1 MTIVPI
7 WKDTYVKFYSEEETP
22 EYYITIQYFGD
33 EEKVVYNG
41 KTFGFKP
48 SSSSALYLSEIYL
61 NAIVKD
67 YLKTKVDKKYIRIGS
82 ITFGHS
88 QAIVRVYNSIND
100 SIIGEEYVFVDDYS
114 YEDIGYEYGILCLN
128 RPIKKNVANVP
139 LPVSFYDY
147 TDDPNEIIYCKCRL
161 RDEEGEEIATFNSL
175 YSYYK
180 CVCLF
185 NGVLGK
191 NNFYW
196 IGEDG
201 IEEFLIQYTIDDC
214 KSNYAYYY
222 KNALG
227 GYDVL
232 CVSGKMVQV
241 DNLERKTIEVYKDG
255 KQNFEN
261 VITRTYSTFTGYLTE
276 EQSLLMHHLLNS
288 TEVYLYDI
296 QEATYVPVV
305 LTNTSTEYKTKQNQ
319 NKKMISYNITCEEA
333 TKKYRR

>member
-41 KTFGFKP
+41 KTFGLKP
-48 SSSSALYLSEIYL
+48 TSSSTLYLSEIYL
-61 NAIVKD
+61 NPIVKD
-67 YLKTKVDKKYIRIGS
+67 YLFTKVEDPALETPMSFRY
-82 ITFGHS
+82 S
-88 QAIVRVYNSIND
+88 QVFVRVYNSMND
-100 SIIGEEYVFVDDYS
+100 SIIGEEYVFIDDYS
-114 YEDIGYEYGILCLN
+114 YDEDFYYDRGVLCLN
-128 RPIKKNVANVP
+128 RPIKKSVASIP
-139 LPVSFYDY
+139 LPFTTFDLTLDDENYTCTWTFVSGICVN
-147 TDDPNEIIYCKCRL
+147 PIYGSTTK
-161 RDEEGEEIATFNSL
+161 
-175 YSYYK
+175 YK
-180 CVCLF
+180 DTILF
-185 NGVLGK
+185 NPRGEGVCSCT
-191 NNFYW
+191 W
-196 IGEDG
+196 QGEDMFKEP
-201 IEEFLIQYTIDDC
+201 ILSYIVDDC

-232 CVSGKMVQV
+232 CVSGKMIQV

-296 QEATYVPVV
+296 SEGTYVPVV

>member
-41 KTFGFKP
+41 KTFGLKP
-48 SSSSALYLSEIYL
+48 TSSSTLYLSEIYL

-67 YLKTKVDKKYIRIGS
+67 YLKTKVDNPLMGGIIFYY
-82 ITFGHS
+82 S
-88 QAIVRVYNSIND
+88 QGIVRVYNSIND

-114 YEDIGYEYGILCLN
+114 YEDFYYDRGVVCLS
-128 RPIKKNVANVP
+128 RPIKNNVANIP
-139 LPVSFYDY
+139 LPFTTYDYYEGDDNINCKWYAEDATGTKRNIASFYSTKYKATILFTPYDGLNKCYYY
-147 TDDPNEIIYCKCRL
+147 TE
-161 RDEEGEEIATFNSL
+161 
-175 YSYYK
+175 
-180 CVCLF
+180 
-185 NGVLGK
+185 
-191 NNFYW
+191 
-196 IGEDG
+196 EDG
-201 IEEFLIQYTIDDC
+201 ITQVIEYMVDDC

-232 CVSGKMVQV
+232 CVSGKMIQV

>member
-7 WKDTYVKFYSEEETP
+7 WKDTYVEISSAEQFT
-22 EYYITIQYFGD
+22 EYYITIQYFGY
-33 EEKVVYNG
+33 EEKVIYNG
-41 KTFGFKP
+41 RAFGYRP
-48 SSSSALYLSEIYL
+48 TGSTYNYTAEIFL
-61 NAIVKD
+61 NPIVKD
-67 YLKTKVDKKYIRIGS
+67 YLFTKVEDPALETPMSSRY
-82 ITFGHS
+82 S
-88 QAIVRVYNSIND
+88 QAIVRVYNSTND
-100 SIIGEEYVFVDDYS
+100 TIIGEEYVFIDDYS
-114 YEDIGYEYGILCLN
+114 YNEDFYYDRGVICLN
-128 RPIKKNVANVP
+128 RPVKKNVASIP
-139 LPVSFYDY
+139 LPFTTFDL
-147 TDDPNEIIYCKCRL
+147 TLDDENYNCTWTFISGMVVNYISSSTTKYKDTILYNPRGEGICSCTW
-161 RDEEGEEIATFNSL
+161 EGEDMVKEKIL
-175 YSYYK
+175 SYT
-180 CVCLF
+180 V
-185 NGVLGK
+185 
-191 NNFYW
+191 
-196 IGEDG
+196 
-201 IEEFLIQYTIDDC
+201 DDC

-222 KNALG
+222 KNAVG

-296 QEATYVPVV
+296 QEGTYVPVV
-305 LTNTSTEYKTKQNQ
+305 LTNTTTEYKTKQNQ

>member
-7 WKDTYVKFYSEEETP
+7 WKDTYVKISSTEQIA

-41 KTFGFKP
+41 KTFGLKP
-48 SSSSALYLSEIYL
+48 TSSSTLYLSEIYL
-61 NAIVKD
+61 NPIVKD
-67 YLKTKVDKKYIRIGS
+67 YLKTKFENSLLGGIIFYY
-82 ITFGHS
+82 S
-88 QAIVRVYNSIND
+88 QGIVRVYNSIND

-114 YEDIGYEYGILCLN
+114 YEDFYYDRGVVCLS
-128 RPIKKNVANVP
+128 RPIKKNVANIP
-139 LPVSFYDY
+139 LPFTTYDYYEYDDNIECKWYAENSIGTKRNIASFYSTKYKATILFTPYDGLNKCYYY
-147 TDDPNEIIYCKCRL
+147 TE
-161 RDEEGEEIATFNSL
+161 
-175 YSYYK
+175 
-180 CVCLF
+180 
-185 NGVLGK
+185 
-191 NNFYW
+191 
-196 IGEDG
+196 EDG
-201 IEEFLIQYTIDDC
+201 ITQVIEYMVDDC

-232 CVSGKMVQV
+232 CVSGKMIQQ

-296 QEATYVPVV
+296 KEATYVPVV
-305 LTNTSTEYKTKQNQ
+305 LTNTTTEYKTKQNQ

>member
-22 EYYITIQYFGD
+22 EYYITIQIFGD

-41 KTFGFKP
+41 KTFGLKP

-67 YLKTKVDKKYIRIGS
+67 YLKTKVDNPSMGATIFYY
-82 ITFGHS
+82 S
-88 QAIVRVYNSIND
+88 QGIVRVYNSIND

-114 YEDIGYEYGILCLN
+114 YEDFYYDRGVVCLS
-128 RPIKKNVANVP
+128 RPIKKNVANIP
-139 LPVSFYDY
+139 LPFTTYDY
-147 TDDPNEIIYCKCRL
+147 YEDDDDIPCEWRIENSSGVNREVASWDTTKYKATVLFTPYDGLNKC
-161 RDEEGEEIATFNSL
+161 
-175 YSYYK
+175 YYYTK
-180 CVCLF
+180 
-185 NGVLGK
+185 
-191 NNFYW
+191 
-196 IGEDG
+196 EDG
-201 IEEFLIQYTIDDC
+201 LTQVIEYMVDDC

>member
-7 WKDTYVKFYSEEETP
+7 WKDTYVEISSTEQIT
-22 EYYITIQYFGD
+22 EYYITIQYFGR
-33 EEKVVYNG
+33 EETLIYNG
-41 KTFGFKP
+41 RAFGYRQTGTTYNYI
-48 SSSSALYLSEIYL
+48 AEIYL
-61 NAIVKD
+61 NPIIKD
-67 YLKTKVDKKYIRIGS
+67 YLYTKVDTPKIGS
-82 ITFGHS
+82 VLFDKS
-88 QAIVRVYNSIND
+88 QAIVRVYNSMND
-100 SIIGEEYVFVDDYS
+100 TIIGEEYVFVDDYS

-128 RPIKKNVANVP
+128 RPIKNNVANVP

-147 TDDPNEIIYCKCRL
+147 TDDPNELIYCKCRL
-161 RDEEGEEIATFNSL
+161 RDEEGKEISTL
-175 YSYYK
+175 LEIYSYFKY
-180 CVCLF
+180 VCLF

-296 QEATYVPVV
+296 QEGTYVPVV

>member
-1 MTIVPI
+1 MIVPI
-7 WKDTYVKFYSEEETP
+7 WKDTYVKISSTEQIT

-33 EEKVVYNG
+33 EETLIYNG
-41 KTFGFKP
+41 RAFGYRP
-48 SSSSALYLSEIYL
+48 LGSTSNYTAEIFL
-61 NAIVKD
+61 NPIVKD
-67 YLKTKVDKKYIRIGS
+67 YLFTKVDTPKSDIPFI
-82 ITFGHS
+82 HS
-88 QAIVRVYNSIND
+88 QAIVRVYNSMND
-100 SIIGEEYVFVDDYS
+100 TIIGEEYVFVDDYS

-128 RPIKKNVANVP
+128 RPIKNNVANIP

-147 TDDPNEIIYCKCRL
+147 TNDPNEIIYCKCRL
-161 RDEEGEEIATFNSL
+161 RDEEGKQIATFDSL
-175 YSYYK
+175 YSYFKY
-180 CVCLF
+180 VCLF

-196 IGEDG
+196 IGEDN

-261 VITRTYSTFTGYLTE
+261 VITRTYSTFTGFLTE

-296 QEATYVPVV
+296 QEGTYVPVV
-305 LTNTSTEYKTKQNQ
+305 LTNTTTEYKTKQNQ

>member
-41 KTFGFKP
+41 KTFGLKP
-48 SSSSALYLSEIYL
+48 TSTSSSYLSEIYL

-67 YLKTKVDKKYIRIGS
+67 YLFTKVEDPALETPM
-82 ITFGHS
+82 TFRYS
-88 QAIVRVYNSIND
+88 QVFVRVYNSMND
-100 SIIGEEYVFVDDYS
+100 SIIGEEYVFIDDYS
-114 YEDIGYEYGILCLN
+114 YDEDFYYDRGVLCLN
-128 RPIKKNVANVP
+128 KPIKKSVASIP
-139 LPVSFYDY
+139 LPFTTFDLTLDDENYTCTWTFVSGMYVN
-147 TDDPNEIIYCKCRL
+147 PIYGSTTK
-161 RDEEGEEIATFNSL
+161 
-175 YSYYK
+175 YK
-180 CVCLF
+180 DTILF
-185 NGVLGK
+185 NPRGEGVCSCT
-191 NNFYW
+191 W
-196 IGEDG
+196 QGEDMFKEP
-201 IEEFLIQYTIDDC
+201 ILSYMVDDC

-222 KNALG
+222 KNAYG

-232 CVSGKMVQV
+232 CVSGKMIQV

>member
-7 WKDTYVKFYSEEETP
+7 WKDTYVEISSTEQIT
-22 EYYITIQYFGD
+22 EYYITIQYFGK
-33 EEKVVYNG
+33 EEKVIYNG
-41 KTFGFKP
+41 RAFGYRP
-48 SSSSALYLSEIYL
+48 LGSTSNYTAEIFL
-61 NAIVKD
+61 NPIVKD
-67 YLKTKVDKKYIRIGS
+67 YLFTKVEDPALETPMSFYY
-82 ITFGHS
+82 S
-88 QAIVRVYNSIND
+88 QAIVRVYNSTND
-100 SIIGEEYVFVDDYS
+100 TIIGEEYIFIDDYS
-114 YEDIGYEYGILCLN
+114 YNEDIGYEYGILCLN
-128 RPIKKNVANVP
+128 RPIKKSVANIP
-139 LPVSFYDY
+139 LPFTTFDLTLDDENYTCIWTFVSGLYVN
-147 TDDPNEIIYCKCRL
+147 PIYGSTTK
-161 RDEEGEEIATFNSL
+161 
-175 YSYYK
+175 YK
-180 CVCLF
+180 DTILF
-185 NGVLGK
+185 NPRAEGICSCT
-191 NNFYW
+191 W
-196 IGEDG
+196 QGEDNFKEP
-201 IEEFLIQYTIDDC
+201 ILSYMVDDC

-232 CVSGKMVQV
+232 CVSGKMIQV

-288 TEVYLYDI
+288 TEVYLYNI
-296 QEATYVPVV
+296 EEATYVPVV

>member
-7 WKDTYVKFYSEEETP
+7 WKDTYVEISSAEQIT

-33 EEKVVYNG
+33 VETLIYNG
-41 KTFGFKP
+41 RAFGYRP
-48 SSSSALYLSEIYL
+48 SGTTYNYKAEIYL
-61 NAIVKD
+61 NPIVKD
-67 YLKTKVDKKYIRIGS
+67 YLKTNLKKPLIGG
-82 ITFGHS
+82 TLFYYS
-88 QAIVRVYNSIND
+88 QGIVRVYNSTND
-100 SIIGEEYVFVDDYS
+100 TIIGEEYVFIDDYS
-114 YEDIGYEYGILCLN
+114 YEDFYYNRGVVCLS
-128 RPIKKNVANVP
+128 RPIKKNVANIP
-139 LPVSFYDY
+139 LPFTTYDY
-147 TDDPNEIIYCKCRL
+147 YPYEDNIECKWYAEDSNGTR
-161 RDEEGEEIATFNSL
+161 RNIATFNTTKYKATIL
-175 YSYYK
+175 FTPNDGLNKCYYYTK
-180 CVCLF
+180 
-185 NGVLGK
+185 
-191 NNFYW
+191 
-196 IGEDG
+196 EDG
-201 IEEFLIQYTIDDC
+201 LTQVIEYMVDDC

-222 KNALG
+222 KNSLG

-261 VITRTYSTFTGYLTE
+261 VINRTYSTFTGYLTE

-296 QEATYVPVV
+296 EKATYVPVV

>member
-1 MTIVPI
+1 VC
-7 WKDTYVKFYSEEETP
+7 
-22 EYYITIQYFGD
+22 
-33 EEKVVYNG
+33 
-41 KTFGFKP
+41 
-48 SSSSALYLSEIYL
+48 LS
-61 NAIVKD
+61 
-67 YLKTKVDKKYIRIGS
+67 
-82 ITFGHS
+82 
-88 QAIVRVYNSIND
+88 
-100 SIIGEEYVFVDDYS
+100 
-114 YEDIGYEYGILCLN
+114 
-128 RPIKKNVANVP
+128 RPIKNNVANIP
-139 LPVSFYDY
+139 LPFTTYDYYEGDDNINCKWYAEDATGSKRNIASFYSTKYKATILFTPYDGLNKCYYY
-147 TDDPNEIIYCKCRL
+147 TE
-161 RDEEGEEIATFNSL
+161 
-175 YSYYK
+175 
-180 CVCLF
+180 
-185 NGVLGK
+185 
-191 NNFYW
+191 
-196 IGEDG
+196 EDG
-201 IEEFLIQYTIDDC
+201 LTKVIEYMVDDC

-241 DNLERKTIEVYKDG
+241 DNLERKTIEIYKDG

>member
-7 WKDTYVKFYSEEETP
+7 WKDTYVKISSAEQFT

-41 KTFGFKP
+41 KTFGLKP
-48 SSSSALYLSEIYL
+48 TSTSSLYLSEIYL

-67 YLKTKVDKKYIRIGS
+67 YLKTKPDSKTLGANISYY
-82 ITFGHS
+82 S
-88 QAIVRVYNSIND
+88 QGIVRVYNSIND

-114 YEDIGYEYGILCLN
+114 YEDFYYDRGVVCLS
-128 RPIKKNVANVP
+128 RPIKKNVANIP
-139 LPVSFYDY
+139 LPFTTYDY
-147 TDDPNEIIYCKCRL
+147 YEADDNINCKWYVENSSGGKRN
-161 RDEEGEEIATFNSL
+161 IASFNSTK
-175 YSYYK
+175 YK
-180 CVCLF
+180 ATILF
-185 NGVLGK
+185 TPYDGLNK
-191 NNFYW
+191 CYFKTD
-196 IGEDG
+196 EDG
-201 IEEFLIQYTIDDC
+201 LTKVIEYMVDDC

-232 CVSGKMVQV
+232 CVSGKMIQV

-296 QEATYVPVV
+296 QEGTYVPVV
-305 LTNTSTEYKTKQNQ
+305 LTNTTTEYKTKQNQ

>member
-1 MTIVPI
+1 MIVPI
-7 WKDTYVKFYSEEETP
+7 WKDTYVEISSTEQIT
-22 EYYITIQYFGD
+22 EYYITIQYFRQ
-33 EEKVVYNG
+33 EETLIYNG
-41 KTFGFKP
+41 RAFGYRRTGTTYNYV
-48 SSSSALYLSEIYL
+48 AEIYL
-61 NAIVKD
+61 NPIVKD
-67 YLKTKVDKKYIRIGS
+67 YLNTKVDIPKSSVPFDK
-82 ITFGHS
+82 S
-88 QAIVRVYNSIND
+88 QAIVRVYNSMND
-100 SIIGEEYVFVDDYS
+100 TIIGEEYVFVDDYS

-128 RPIKKNVANVP
+128 RPIKNNVANVP

-147 TDDPNEIIYCKCRL
+147 TNDPNEIIYCKCKL
-161 RDEEGEEIATFNSL
+161 RDEEGKHIATYNEL
-175 YSYYK
+175 YSYFKY
-180 CVCLF
+180 VCLF

-261 VITRTYSTFTGYLTE
+261 VITRTYSTFTGFLTE

-296 QEATYVPVV
+296 QEGTYVPVV
-305 LTNTSTEYKTKQNQ
+305 LTNTTTEYKTKQNQ

>member
-41 KTFGFKP
+41 KTFGLKP
-48 SSSSALYLSEIYL
+48 TSTSSLYLSEIYL

-67 YLKTKVDKKYIRIGS
+67 YLKTKADYKTLGANISY
-82 ITFGHS
+82 HS
-88 QAIVRVYNSIND
+88 QGIVRVYNSIND

-114 YEDIGYEYGILCLN
+114 YEDFYYDRGVVCLS
-128 RPIKKNVANVP
+128 RPIKKNVANIP
-139 LPVSFYDY
+139 LPFTTYDY
-147 TDDPNEIIYCKCRL
+147 YEADDDIPCEWIVENSSGVNRKVASWNSTKYKATILFTPYDGLNKCYFK
-161 RDEEGEEIATFNSL
+161 T
-175 YSYYK
+175 
-180 CVCLF
+180 V
-185 NGVLGK
+185 
-191 NNFYW
+191 
-196 IGEDG
+196 EDG
-201 IEEFLIQYTIDDC
+201 STQVIEYMVDDC

-232 CVSGKMVQV
+232 CVSGKMIQV

-296 QEATYVPVV
+296 QEGTYVPVV

>member
-22 EYYITIQYFGD
+22 EYYITIQYFGE

-41 KTFGFKP
+41 KTFGLKP
-48 SSSSALYLSEIYL
+48 TSTSSSYLSEIYL

-67 YLKTKVDKKYIRIGS
+67 YLKTKADYKRLGANI
-82 ITFGHS
+82 FGFS
-88 QAIVRVYNSIND
+88 QGIVRVYNSIND

-114 YEDIGYEYGILCLN
+114 YEDFYYDRGVVCLS
-128 RPIKKNVANVP
+128 RPIKKNVANIP
-139 LPVSFYDY
+139 LPFTTYDY
-147 TDDPNEIIYCKCRL
+147 YEADDDIPCEWRVENSSGVDREVASWNTTKYKATILFTPYDGLNKCYFKTD
-161 RDEEGEEIATFNSL
+161 
-175 YSYYK
+175 
-180 CVCLF
+180 
-185 NGVLGK
+185 
-191 NNFYW
+191 
-196 IGEDG
+196 EDG
-201 IEEFLIQYTIDDC
+201 STKVIEYMVDDC

-232 CVSGKMVQV
+232 CVSGKMIQV